1 MKQFKQVAG
10 AYLCP
15 GRSILLSYK
24 KDRRLK
30 VYEIS
35 GPKYKSTPTIML
47 KGEWLKELGFDC
59 GDRINV
65 ECQGGKLI
73 ITKTDE
79 VIVE

>member
-1 MKQFKQVAG
+1 MPRKEYFIELQERQTIKG
-10 AYLCP
+10 LWN
-15 GRSILLSYK
+15 
-24 KDRRLK
+24 
-30 VYEIS
+30 YETS
-35 GPKYKSTPTIML
+35 GPKYKPTPTIML

>member
-30 VYEIS
+30 VYETS
-35 GPKYKSTPTIML
+35 GPKYKPTPTIML

-59 GDRINV
+59 G

>member
-1 MKQFKQVAG
+1 M
-10 AYLCP
+10 
-15 GRSILLSYK
+15 SYK

-30 VYEIS
+30 VYETS
-35 GPKYKSTPTIML
+35 GPKYKPTPTIML

-59 GDRINV
+59 GDCINV
-65 ECQGGKLI
+65 ECQGGEKLI